1 MSVGMI
7 GQILEWVLLVIIL
20 VSALIGSNRGFLLS
34 VFAMVK
40 NLLTIIAAAASAP
53 MVVSRLP
60 KAWPV
65 KEAIGYG
72 IALVVWILVFGII
85 ARLIRIAD
93 DLPIVSTLNR
103 LLGLVFGA
111 VSGLFIVW
119 TILAVLGGVQEYSWA
134 AAIVEAAR
142 GNSVVM
148 WLQSYS
154 PIMMILQMMD
164 FPVV

>member
-1 MSVGMI
+1 M
-7 GQILEWVLLVIIL
+7 
-20 VSALIGSNRGFLLS
+20 GFTCGYFGECIDRIQQRI
-34 VFAMVK
+34 FAQC
-40 NLLTIIAAAASAP
+40 ICD
-53 MVVSRLP
+53 
-60 KAWPV
+60 
-65 KEAIGYG
+65 GYG

-85 ARLIRIAD
+85 ARLVRIAD

-103 LLGLVFGA
+103 FLGLVFGA

-119 TILAVLGGVQEYSWA
+119 TILAILGGVQEYSWA
-134 AAIVEAAR
+134 AKIVEAAR

-154 PIMMILQMMD
+154 PIMIILQMMD